1 MGYLSA
7 DDVLDPDAVSEAV
20 RTLAAHPEVV
30 VVYCDF
36 ELIDALGVRMRT
48 VQTRDYSEREMVENL
63 VCFPGP
69 GAFFRHVAFVKVGG
83 WNEALRQVPDFDF
96 WLRLSQ
102 HGRFLRIPRVLA
114 HYRIHESS
122 ASFRPTTAERSEEII
137 AVAESFWKD
146 QGTRLHAAG
155 YSKPRSLSMAYL
167 MAARS
172 HFASARPGRGLLCVS
187 RAWRLAPTRML
198 DGLAWRI
205 LVGGLL
211 RRPVYLLRAIV
222 KRRAP

>member
-1 MGYLSA
+1 M
-7 DDVLDPDAVSEAV
+7 
-20 RTLAAHPEVV
+20 
-30 VVYCDF
+30 
-36 ELIDALGVRMRT
+36 
-48 VQTRDYSEREMVENL
+48 
-63 VCFPGP
+63 
-69 GAFFRHVAFVKVGG
+69 
-83 WNEALRQVPDFDF
+83 
-96 WLRLSQ
+96 
-102 HGRFLRIPRVLA
+102 
-114 HYRIHESS
+114 
-122 ASFRPTTAERSEEII
+122 
-137 AVAESFWKD
+137 
-146 QGTRLHAAG
+146 HAAG

-222 KRRAP
+222 KRRAS